1 MSVTQSPARSKL
13 PIIPLRFKTTSQL
26 YKSFMP
32 WFSNGGLF
40 IPTAKRFKMGQEV
53 LMMVILPEQTDKYP
67 AVGVVSWVSPINATG
82 HKKQGIGV
90 AFTDQEGVAL
100 RFRIEELL
108 ADKAHSN
115 APTYTL

>member
-1 MSVTQSPARSKL
+1 MPVTPSPEHSKL

-26 YKSFMP
+26 FKSFMP

-53 LMMVILPEQTDKYP
+53 LMMVILPEQKDKHP
-67 AVGVVSWVSPINATG
+67 VAGVVSWVSPENAMG

-108 ADKAHSN
+108 GDKVNSD